1 MPTAKVYHPRMPEL
15 PEVETTCRGL
25 SPHLLGKQV
34 ESVTVRQ
41 RQLRWPVPRQL
52 EKSLPG
58 ETLLSVSRRAKYL
71 LIGTGIGTL
80 ISHLGMSGSF
90 RIVRPDNPAGSHDHV
105 DIALSSGWILR
116 YNDPRRF
123 GCMLWTQAD
132 PLRHKLLKALGPEP
146 LEPAFTAKYL
156 YQMSRGRKLSIKPFL
171 MNNRVVVGVGNIYA
185 SESLHRA
192 GIHPRRPAGR
202 VSLARMEILVEEV
215 RQVLAEAIQAGGTTL
230 KDFVRED
237 GQPGYFAQSLLVYGR
252 SGKPC
257 RRCGELVRQEIM
269 GQRAS
274 YFCPACQR

>member
-1 MPTAKVYHPRMPEL
+1 MPEL

-34 ESVTVRQ
+34 ISVTVRQ
-41 RQLRWPVPRQL
+41 RQLRWPVPKRL
-52 EKSLPG
+52 EKALPG
-58 ETLLSVSRRAKYL
+58 QEILFINRRAKYL
-71 LIGTGIGTL
+71 LIGTRAGTV

-90 RIVRPDNPAGSHDHV
+90 RIVRPDNLAGSHDHV
-105 DIALSSGWILR
+105 DIALNSGAILR

-123 GCMLWTQAD
+123 GCMLWTQDD
-132 PLRHKLLKALGPEP
+132 PLQHKLLKALGPEP
-146 LEPAFTAKYL
+146 LEPAFTAQYL
-156 YQMSRGRKLSIKPFL
+156 YRVSRGRKLSIKPFL
-171 MNNRVVVGVGNIYA
+171 MSNQVVVGVGNIYA

-252 SGKPC
+252 AGEPC
-257 RRCGELVRQEIM
+257 RRCGEPVRQEVM

-274 YFCPACQR
+274 YFCPVCQR

>member
-1 MPTAKVYHPRMPEL
+1 MPEL

-34 ESVTVRQ
+34 KSVTVRQ
-41 RQLRWPVPRQL
+41 RQLRWPVPGRL
-52 EKSLPG
+52 EKALPG
-58 ETLLSVSRRAKYL
+58 QEILSLSRRAKYL
-71 LIGTGIGTL
+71 LVGTGAGTL
-80 ISHLGMSGSF
+80 IAHLGMSGSF
-90 RIVRPDNPAGSHDHV
+90 RMVGPDNIAGKHDHV
-105 DIALSSGWILR
+105 DIALGSGWILR

-123 GCMLWTQAD
+123 GCMLWTRGD

-146 LEPAFTAKYL
+146 LEPGFNGQYL
-156 YQMSRGRKLSIKPFL
+156 YQAARGRKLSIKPFL
-171 MNNRVVVGVGNIYA
+171 MSNQVVVGVGNIYA

-202 VSLARMEILVEEV
+202 VSLARMEALAGEV
-215 RQVLAEAIQAGGTTL
+215 RLVLTEAIEAGGTTL

-252 SGKPC
+252 AGNPC
-257 RRCGELVRQEIM
+257 NRCGETIRQEVM

-274 YFCPACQR
+274 YFCPGCQR

>member
-1 MPTAKVYHPRMPEL
+1 MPEL

-41 RQLRWPVPRQL
+41 RQLRWPVPQRL

-58 ETLLSVSRRAKYL
+58 ERILSVSRRAKYL
-71 LIGTGIGTL
+71 LIGTRAGTL

-90 RIVRPDNPAGSHDHV
+90 RMVRPDNCPGRHDHV
-105 DIALSSGWILR
+105 DIALSSGWVLR

-132 PLRHKLLKALGPEP
+132 PLGHKLLKALGPEP
-146 LEPAFTAKYL
+146 LDTAFNAQYL
-156 YQMSRGRKLSIKPFL
+156 YRMSRKRKLSIKPFL

-202 VSLARMEILVEEV
+202 VSLARMEILAEEV

-252 SGKPC
+252 SGEPC
-257 RRCGELVRQEIM
+257 RRCGELVRQEVM

>member
-1 MPTAKVYHPRMPEL
+1 MPEL

-34 ESVTVRQ
+34 KSVTVRQ
-41 RQLRWPVPRQL
+41 RQLRWPIPTRL
-52 EKSLPG
+52 DKTLPG
-58 ETLLSVSRRAKYL
+58 ETILSVGRRAKYL
-71 LIGTGIGTL
+71 LIGTGAGTL

-90 RIVRPDNPAGSHDHV
+90 RMVRPDNPPGSHDHV
-105 DIALSSGWILR
+105 DIALSSGWVLR

-132 PLRHKLLKALGPEP
+132 PLQHKLLKALGPEP
-146 LEPAFTAKYL
+146 LETQFTAQYL
-156 YQMSRGRKLSIKPFL
+156 YRRSRGRKLSIKPFL
-171 MNNRVVVGVGNIYA
+171 MSNQVVVGVGNIYA

-202 VSLARMEILVEEV
+202 VSLARMGILVNEV

-230 KDFVRED
+230 KDFVREN

-252 SGKPC
+252 AGKPC
-257 RRCGELVRQEIM
+257 GRCGELVRQEIM

-274 YFCPACQR
+274 YFCPGCQR